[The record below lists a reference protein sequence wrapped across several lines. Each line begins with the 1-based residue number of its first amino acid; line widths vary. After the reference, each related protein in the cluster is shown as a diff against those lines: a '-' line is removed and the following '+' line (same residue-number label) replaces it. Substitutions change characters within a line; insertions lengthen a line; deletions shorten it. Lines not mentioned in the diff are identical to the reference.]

1 MSEHFIEAERD
12 QDADCIRIEAEI
24 RLAEQGLAALKTEQ
38 LDPDEAQKQWLAIR
52 DRTILAVRDLRRHIV
67 KRANEAKA
75 TKRRLIETFFREK
88 VAHPGNGEA
97 RPSLEYSAI
106 LQDIPTKGLL
116 DHIRYLVQVGDFVR
130 VQSIRAAFE
139 AREDRYRYAAAF
151 ERTLVQLAFAERKDL
166 DARLARICR
175 LAEEADTKI
184 TDLFL
189 SPNDTRATCRRSH
202 NSSGRSQEAT
212 SFRLQL

>member
-1 MSEHFIEAERD
+1 
-12 QDADCIRIEAEI
+12 
-24 RLAEQGLAALKTEQ
+24 
-38 LDPDEAQKQWLAIR
+38 
-52 DRTILAVRDLRRHIV
+52 
-67 KRANEAKA
+67 
-75 TKRRLIETFFREK
+75 

-184 TDLFL
+184 SCDGHLTRGGVSPGL
-189 SPNDTRATCRRSH
+189 SLLTILTA
-202 NSSGRSQEAT
+202 QEH
-212 SFRLQL
+212 LQHG